1 MEGSRNKQ
9 YMHRCTILRQS
20 CSLSVPANGSLTI
33 YLFFYATT
41 QNVLNTTNTGVA
53 PQLTSTYGQ
62 YDNGINVFQ
71 FYDNFAGTSLSSK
84 WSSFGYGAPTLTV
97 NNGLTISQT
106 GTNWGGVIAAYS
118 PPSTGVV

>member
-9 YMHRCTILRQS
+9 YRHRCTILGQS
-20 CSLSVPANGSLTI
+20 WQPDCSSQWFFDDLSLLLCYNPECSEYYEYWCCSPVNKHLC
-33 YLFFYATT
+33 
-41 QNVLNTTNTGVA
+41 
-53 PQLTSTYGQ
+53 Q

-106 GTNWGGVIAAYS
+106 GTNWGGVIAA
-118 PPSTGVV
+118 

>member
-9 YMHRCTILRQS
+9 YRHRCTILGQS
-20 CSLSVPANGSLTI
+20 WQPDCSSQWFFDDLSLLLCYNP
-33 YLFFYATT
+33 
-41 QNVLNTTNTGVA
+41 NVLNTTNTGVA

-97 NNGLTISQT
+97 NNG
-106 GTNWGGVIAAYS
+106 
-118 PPSTGVV
+118 